1 MEITKVAPFLV
12 KFLEVV
18 ATNDHQ
24 YNRPKCKAFEV
35 LKIALQVLTNPE
47 RKFGLSW
54 ELMGILEEL
63 LRAEA
68 RELRAKDTQFWTRCG
83 PEHHQG

>member
-12 KFLEVV
+12 KFLEAV

-24 YNRPKCKAFEV
+24 HNRPKCKAFEV